1 MLCSCVYAAEVTTIS
16 GQRIQINSVDPV
28 TGQVILTILPIALG
42 PRATESANTTLYS
55 ATVVVNMTSI
65 SLDNAT
71 ALLEE
76 AGIDPMT
83 VDVAGN
89 YIMFTSYNLTAG
101 SIARL
106 RNMSIVI
113 SVSNPGA

>member
-16 GQRIQINSVDPV
+16 GQRIQITSVDPV

-101 SIARL
+101 SSARL